1 MGLKDPDA
9 CMALTERADELIAR
23 RLAVSEGSF
32 AVLVEAEDYP
42 TAKIDLSGA
51 ELEDVRVILLRA
63 IDRERVEVDAGLRDQ
78 GVQFGGTIRVS
89 ADGKVT
95 MPEDD
100 PQL

>member
-1 MGLKDPDA
+1 MGVKDADVFMTLA
-9 CMALTERADELIAR
+9 ERADELIAR
-23 RLAVSEGSF
+23 RLAVSGGSF
-32 AVLVEAEDYP
+32 AVIVEAEGYP
-42 TAKIDLSGA
+42 EERIKLSGA

-63 IDRERVEVDAGLRDQ
+63 IDRERAEVDAGLRDQ